1 MKLVLACSGF
11 IALWALPMGKSGL
24 ATAAD
29 LIAIVGTGAW
39 LYCMEDAR

>member
-1 MKLVLACSGF
+1 MKLVLAS
-11 IALWALPMGKSGL
+11 ILVVALWASPMGKSGL